1 MPPPQA
7 PDHGSAVSA
16 IVTQGITARDLASL
30 TGKPLHV
37 VEAALGTIAPVR
49 GQQSRTRVYDCW
61 QALAALGAGGE
72 GPDEQ
77 ALEEAI
83 KKMKPTQLPA
93 ALTLE
98 FWKGQ
103 SARAAYL
110 TERGDLWRTSKVQS
124 LVAGIYKVVRQSM
137 SLLEDNVDQ
146 QTALTPRQREIIRAV
161 ADAALGEAKESIGE
175 HFTSWESID
184 DHDDDGVQ

>member
-7 PDHGSAVSA
+7 PDHGPAISA
-16 IVTQGITARDLASL
+16 IISQGITARDLAAL

-37 VEAALGTIAPVR
+37 VEAALGTITPVR
-49 GQQSRTRVYDCW
+49 GQQVRTRVYDCW

-83 KKMKPTQLPA
+83 KRMKPTQLPA

-110 TERGDLWRTSKVQS
+110 TERGDLWRTAKVQQ
-124 LVAGIYKVVRQSM
+124 LVAGIYKAVRQSM

-146 QTALTPRQREIIRAV
+146 QTALTTRQREIIRTI
-161 ADAALGEAKESIGE
+161 ADATLGEAKERINE
-175 HFTSWESID
+175 EFKNWESVD

>member
-7 PDHGSAVSA
+7 PDHSAAIGA
-16 IVTQGITARDLASL
+16 IVAQGITSRDLASL

-37 VEAALGTIAPVR
+37 VEASLGTIAPVR
-49 GQQSRTRVYDCW
+49 GQQSRTRVYDTW
-61 QALAALGAGGE
+61 QALAVLGNGGD

-77 ALEEAI
+77 AIEEAI

-103 SARAAYL
+103 TARAAYL
-110 TERGDLWRTSKVQS
+110 TERGDLWRTSKVQA
-124 LVAGIYKVVRQSM
+124 LVAGIYKAVRQSM

-146 QTALTPRQREIIRAV
+146 QTALTPRQREIVRAV
-161 ADAALGEAKESIGE
+161 ADATLGEAKELIAAN
-175 HFTSWESID
+175 FKDWESVD

>member
-7 PDHGSAVSA
+7 PDHGVAISA
-16 IVTQGITARDLASL
+16 IVAQGITSRDLASL

-37 VEAALGTIAPVR
+37 VEAALGTLAPLR
-49 GQQSRTRVYDCW
+49 GQQVRTRVYDIW
-61 QALAALGAGGE
+61 QALAVLGSGGE
-72 GPDEQ
+72 GVDEQ
-77 ALEEAI
+77 VLEEAI

-110 TERGDLWRTSKVQS
+110 TERGDLWRTAKVQQ
-124 LVAGIYKVVRQSM
+124 LVAGIYKAVRQSM

-146 QTALTPRQREIIRAV
+146 QTALTPRQREIVRAV
-161 ADAALGEAKESIGE
+161 ADATLGEAKELIAAN
-175 HFTSWESID
+175 FKDWESVD